1 VTVHLV
7 GAGPGDP
14 ELLTVR
20 AMRLIAAADVI
31 VHDALASDEII
42 ALARPGVELIDVGK
56 KPGNPTPQDL
66 INTLLVHLGAQ
77 GLEVVRLKGGDPF
90 VFGRGGEEAEALLQA
105 GVPHTVVPGITSA
118 VGVPAAAGIPVTH
131 RNVSPAFTV
140 VTGHREKGGASAI
153 EWEALAKVGGTVV
166 ILMGV
171 AERAIIARRLMDG
184 GLAPDTPVAA
194 VRYGTRAGQTVVRT
208 NLAGLGAADISAPS
222 TIVVGAVAA
231 FDFSPPAPTSGAAAT
246 AAADRKAGR

>member
-56 KPGNPTPQDL
+56 KPGNPTPQEL
-66 INTLLVHLGAQ
+66 INTLLVHLGSQ

-90 VFGRGGEEAEALLQA
+90 VFGRGSEEAEALLQA

-153 EWEALAKVGGTVV
+153 EWEALARVGGTIVV
-166 ILMGV
+166 LMGV
-171 AERAIIARRLMDG
+171 AERAVIASRLIAG
-184 GLAPDTPVAA
+184 GLDESTPVAA
-194 VRYGTRAGQTVVRT
+194 IRYGTRPEQLVIRT
-208 NLAGLGAADISAPS
+208 TLGALGDTDIASPS
-222 TIVVGAVAA
+222 TIVIGAVAA
-231 FDFSPPAPTSGAAAT
+231 FDFSPRGIVPIIEGAH
-246 AAADRKAGR
+246 